1 MNRIKIDLV
10 AAARP
15 NFMKIAPL
23 FHELTKHANFAVRF
37 IHAGQHYDFNMSQA
51 FIDDLGLPE
60 PHIHLGIGSGTHAEQ
75 TGNCLIEYE
84 KVLVADTPDW
94 VVVVGDVNAT
104 VACAL
109 AAKKLNI
116 KVAHLEAGLRS
127 FDWSMPEEINRL
139 LTDQISDLLW
149 THSPEAD
156 ENLVWEGIDP
166 ARISHVGNIMID
178 SLVMLKGKIENS
190 QYWKALDLNPKGYGL
205 ITLHRPSNVDN
216 RGNLDF
222 IVDTLIESAHMLPL
236 VFPVHPR
243 TKQRLK
249 QFDSWDK
256 LESCKEVMLLDPLPY
271 IDFMGLVFNCCLC
284 ITDSG
289 GLQEETTFLGIP
301 CLTMRENTERPITTN
316 QGSNRLTTFDQ
327 LDICMG
333 EILEGSYSKGIC
345 PELWEGNTAKRIV
358 DDLTHRLS

>member
-1 MNRIKIDLV
+1 MNKIKVDLV

-15 NFMKIAPL
+15 NFMKIAPFL
-23 FHELTKHANFAVRF
+23 HELSKHDNFEVRF

-60 PHIHLGIGSGTHAEQ
+60 PCVHLGIGSGTHAEQ
-75 TGNCLIEYE
+75 TGRCLIEYE
-84 KVLVADTPDW
+84 KVLVADPPDL

-104 VACAL
+104 VACTL

-116 KVAHLEAGLRS
+116 RVAHLEAGLRS
-127 FDWSMPEEINRL
+127 FDWSMPEEINRV

-156 ENLVWEGIDP
+156 ENLIREGIDP
-166 ARISHVGNIMID
+166 KRISRVGNIMID
-178 SLVMLKGKIENS
+178 SIIMLRNKIETS
-190 QYWKALDLNPKGYGL
+190 QYWNNLDLEPKSYGVV
-205 ITLHRPSNVDN
+205 TLHRPSNVDN
-216 RGNLDF
+216 RDSLGF
-222 IVDTLIESAHMLPL
+222 IVDTLIESAHILPL
-236 VFPVHPR
+236 VFPIHPR

-249 QFDSWDK
+249 KFNLWNK
-256 LESCKEVMLLDPLPY
+256 LENSQGVMCLDPLPY
-271 IDFMGLVFNCCLC
+271 IDFMSLIFNCCFC

-301 CLTMRENTERPITTN
+301 CLTMRRNTERPITTN

-327 LDICMG
+327 LSAYMV
-333 EILEGSYSKGIC
+333 EILEGNFNKGIC
-345 PELWEGNTAKRIV
+345 PELWDGNTANRIV
-358 DDLTHRLS
+358 HDLTQRLF